1 MQQLRIYYQILPQL
15 SSEFPVTQMKIIQI
29 NKTPTSH
36 KLWENKTNWN
46 SQSPRTKAIQRMSG
60 RKWMYLFSVKRS
72 TGDNVLK
79 ELTPNASNTHQN
91 QRDILFHC
99 SFVWILLAKLS
110 NSAAVR
116 GFWGLIVL
124 WVFGYSN
131 GSPIP
136 SKFCF
141 FNIFNELFGYVSF
154 LNKISI
160 WLLLNEF

>member
-1 MQQLRIYYQILPQL
+1 MHPMQQLRIYYQILPQL

-36 KLWENKTNWN
+36 KLWEHKTNWN
-46 SQSPRTKAIQRMSG
+46 SESPRTKAIQRMSG
-60 RKWMYLFSVKRS
+60 RKWMYLFSVERS

-116 GFWGLIVL
+116 GSGVWLYFGVL
-124 WVFGYSN
+124 VILTV
-131 GSPIP
+131 PIP
-136 SKFCF
+136 SNFSF
-141 FNIFNELFGYVSF
+141 FFF
-154 LNKISI
+154 
-160 WLLLNEF
+160 